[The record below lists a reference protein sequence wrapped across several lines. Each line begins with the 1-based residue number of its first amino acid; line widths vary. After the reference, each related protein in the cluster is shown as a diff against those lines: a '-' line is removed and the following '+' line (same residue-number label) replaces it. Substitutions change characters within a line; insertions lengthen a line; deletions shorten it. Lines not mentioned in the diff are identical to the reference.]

1 MDSVDRLEA
10 LIAEGGPD
18 AAAQARA
25 LLEGVKSASRLGFD
39 AVEEF
44 LIELMTLA
52 FAVEAGLEGFQD
64 SARRLARMRLYRLKL
79 LLA

>member
-1 MDSVDRLEA
+1 LDSVDRLEA
-10 LIAEGGPD
+10 LIEEGGPD

-25 LLEGVKSASRLGFD
+25 LLKDVNSASRLGFE

-64 SARRLARMRLYRLKL
+64 SARRQARMRLYRLKL